1 VSAGERREGTFAVEW
16 FSGGCVPMAG
26 VRAASSAS
34 RSRQQWRNSE
44 GPVGDQQRDRE
55 TKGAAGSVSF
65 IEPRG
70 RTGREPIAAAP
81 HCVCGLTVD
90 SSAKPGVPGAANV
103 GFWATLFADVRSDGE
118 DGPRSASQQWEGA
131 WPAQKNWKEL

>member
-1 VSAGERREGTFAVEW
+1 MSAGERREGTFAVEW

-55 TKGAAGSVSF
+55 TKGAAGSLSF

-70 RTGREPIAAAP
+70 RTGREPGANRRCAAL
-81 HCVCGLTVD
+81 CLG
-90 SSAKPGVPGAANV
+90 GAANV